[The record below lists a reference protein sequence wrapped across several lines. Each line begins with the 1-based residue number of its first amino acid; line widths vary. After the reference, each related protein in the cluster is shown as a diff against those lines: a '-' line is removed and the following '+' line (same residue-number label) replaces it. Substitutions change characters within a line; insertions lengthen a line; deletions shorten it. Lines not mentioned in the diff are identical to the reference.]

1 MTTDQKGHS
10 MNPEFTLAEVD
21 RDGAIQEAIEEVSGD
36 SRAGF
41 LTKAAVLSGGL
52 IGGGAVL
59 GAIASPAA
67 AATKGDVAIAN
78 FALTLEYLEAEFYTE
93 AVRMG
98 ALRGQTLRFAQIV
111 GAHERAHVAALR
123 KMLGRAAVSKPTF
136 NFRGTTENAAKFE
149 ATAVVLEDTGVAAY
163 KGQAGL
169 IDSDAILKAALAIHS
184 VEARHA
190 SWARRISGQA
200 PAPAAFDKP
209 KTKAQILAAVNGT
222 KFIVSQ
228 PQMSAQGTP
237 SFTG

>member
-1 MTTDQKGHS
+1 MQ
-10 MNPEFTLAEVD
+10 PEFTLDEVD
-21 RDGAIQEAIEEVSGD
+21 RDGAIQEAIDNVSGD
-36 SRAGF
+36 SRARF
-41 LTKAAVLSGGL
+41 LTKATIATGGL
-52 IGGGAVL
+52 IGGGAIL
-59 GAIASPAA
+59 GALASPAS
-67 AATKGDVAIAN
+67 AATNNDVAIAN

-98 ALRGQTLRFAQIV
+98 ALRGETLRFAQVV

-123 KMLGRAAVSKPTF
+123 KMLGAAAVRKPTF

-149 ATAVVLEDTGVAAY
+149 ATAVVLEETGVAAY

-169 IDSDAILKAALAIHS
+169 IDSTAILKAALAIHS

-190 SWARRISGQA
+190 SWIRRITGAS

-209 KTKAQILAAVNGT
+209 KTKAQILAAVNST
-222 KFIVSQ
+222 RFITGQ
-228 PQMSAQGTP
+228 PRTTARGTP

>member
-1 MTTDQKGHS
+1 
-10 MNPEFTLAEVD
+10 MNPEFTLQEVD
-21 RDGAIQEAIEEVSGD
+21 RDGAIQEAIENVSGD

-41 LTKAAVLSGGL
+41 LAKAAIASGGL

-59 GAIASPAA
+59 GALASPAA
-67 AATKGDVAIAN
+67 AATKNDVSIAN

-98 ALRGQTLRFAQIV
+98 ALRGQTLRFAQVV

-123 KMLGRAAVSKPTF
+123 KMLGRAAVRKPSF

-149 ATAVVLEDTGVAAY
+149 RTAMLLEDTGVAAY

-169 IDSDAILKAALAIHS
+169 IDSAAILKAALAIHT

-190 SWARRISGQA
+190 SWIRRISGSA

-209 KTKAQILAAVNGT
+209 KTKAQILAAVNST
-222 KFIVSQ
+222 RFITGQ
-228 PQMSAQGTP
+228 PKMAAQGRP

>member
-1 MTTDQKGHS
+1 MH
-10 MNPEFTLAEVD
+10 PEFTLEEVD
-21 RDGAIQEAIEEVSGD
+21 RDGAIQEAIDNVSGD

-41 LTKAAVLSGGL
+41 LTKAAVATGGL

-59 GAIASPAA
+59 GALASPAA
-67 AATKGDVAIAN
+67 AATKNDVAIAN

-98 ALRGQTLRFAQIV
+98 ALRGQTLRFAQVV
-111 GAHERAHVAALR
+111 GAHERAHVAGLR
-123 KMLGRAAVSKPTF
+123 KMLGRAAVAKPSF
-136 NFRGTTENAAKFE
+136 NFRGTTENASKFE
-149 ATAVVLEDTGVAAY
+149 QTAVVLEDTGVAAY

-190 SWARRISGQA
+190 SWIRRIAGVS
-200 PAPAAFDKP
+200 PSPAAFDKP
-209 KTKAQILAAVNGT
+209 KTKAQILAAVNST
-222 KFIVSQ
+222 RFIANQ
-228 PQMSAQGTP
+228 PRMTVTAQRSP

>member
-1 MTTDQKGHS
+1 MQ
-10 MNPEFTLAEVD
+10 PEFTLDEVD
-21 RDGAIQEAIEEVSGD
+21 RDGAIQEAIDNVSGD
-36 SRAGF
+36 SRARF
-41 LTKAAVLSGGL
+41 LTKATIATGGL
-52 IGGGAVL
+52 IGGGAIL
-59 GAIASPAA
+59 GALASPAS
-67 AATKGDVAIAN
+67 AATNNDVAIAN

-98 ALRGQTLRFAQIV
+98 ALRGETLRFAQVV

-123 KMLGRAAVSKPTF
+123 KMLGAAAVRKPTF

-149 ATAVVLEDTGVAAY
+149 ATAVVLEETGVAAY

-169 IDSDAILKAALAIHS
+169 IDSTAILKAALAIHS

-190 SWARRISGQA
+190 SWIRRITGTS

-209 KTKAQILAAVNGT
+209 KTKAQILAAVNST
-222 KFIVSQ
+222 RFITGQ
-228 PQMSAQGTP
+228 PRTTARGTP